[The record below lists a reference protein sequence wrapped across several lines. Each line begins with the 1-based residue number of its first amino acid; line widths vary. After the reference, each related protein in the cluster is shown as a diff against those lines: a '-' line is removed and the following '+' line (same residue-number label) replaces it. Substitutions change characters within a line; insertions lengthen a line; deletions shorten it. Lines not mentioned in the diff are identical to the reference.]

1 MTTIAVLA
9 AFAARVSLVLLF
21 FPFSAADK
29 VMNFN
34 AAVGQARETVS
45 SPAVARLLIL
55 AGLCV
60 EGIMSLAIL
69 TGIADR
75 AAAFVLAGYCAVT
88 ALLWK
93 QFWRT
98 PDFRLVGPSKGRE
111 VFWDF
116 LKNFAVAGGFLALAW
131 GPNADGVTRFLHDPL
146 ASTHPYAVHLTVV
159 RP

>member
-45 SPAVARLLIL
+45 SPAVVRLLIL

-69 TGIADR
+69 PGIVDR

-98 PDFRLVGPSKGRE
+98 PDFRLVGPSK
-111 VFWDF
+111 
-116 LKNFAVAGGFLALAW
+116 
-131 GPNADGVTRFLHDPL
+131 
-146 ASTHPYAVHLTVV
+146 
-159 RP
+159 